1 MLFKRKLEC
10 SFCGKSA
17 AQVAKLVAGWRGY
30 ICDVC
35 AAEAHRIMTEP
46 DAAGPGVPPPLS
58 PSLRARVRRLLSR
71 LSGGGTSTRM
81 LQRPA

>member
-1 MLFKRKLEC
+1 VLLRRKLAC

-17 AQVAKLVAGWRGY
+17 AQVAKLVAGRRGY

-35 AAEAHRIMTEP
+35 AAEAHRIMSEWDST
-46 DAAGPGVPPPLS
+46 ASSNVRQA
-58 PSLRARVRRLLSR
+58 PSIRTRMRRLL
-71 LSGGGTSTRM
+71 GWHTRFAVAAAHI

>member
-1 MLFKRKLEC
+1 MLFKRKLAC

-17 AQVAKLVAGWRGY
+17 AQVAKLVAGRRGY

-35 AAEAHRIMTEP
+35 AAEAHRIMSGW
-46 DAAGPGVPPPLS
+46 DDSAAPEERHR
-58 PSLRARVRRLLSR
+58 PSIRARLKRLLGWHTR
-71 LSGGGTSTRM
+71 STAAATPM

>member
-1 MLFKRKLEC
+1 MLFKRKLAC
-10 SFCGKSA
+10 SFCGKPA
-17 AQVAKLVAGWRGY
+17 TQVAKLVAGHRGY

-46 DAAGPGVPPPLS
+46 DATGPGQPPPQS
-58 PSLRARVRRLLSR
+58 PSLRARVKRLLSR
-71 LSGGGTSTRM
+71 QSGGGTSTRM